1 MNQICQSKIHD
12 LFKILCFLGI
22 LAMIAN
28 IKLIDISDRL
38 FNYLLP
44 IFANKPPIAIFE
56 WKTYLS
62 NSVVMT
68 QDLKSFKKIPSKTA
82 K

>member
-1 MNQICQSKIHD
+1 
-12 LFKILCFLGI
+12 
-22 LAMIAN
+22 MIAN

-44 IFANKPPIAIFE
+44 IFGNKPPIAIFE

-68 QDLKSFKKIPSKTA
+68 QDLKSFKEIPSKIA
-82 K
+82 KIN

>member
-1 MNQICQSKIHD
+1 
-12 LFKILCFLGI
+12 
-22 LAMIAN
+22 MIGN
-28 IKLIDISDRL
+28 IKLVDISDRL

-44 IFANKPPIAIFE
+44 IFAKKPPIAIFE

-68 QDLKSFKKIPSKTA
+68 QDLKSFKEIPSKIV
-82 K
+82 KIN